1 MTLGGMTG
9 QTLSHYRVH
18 EEISRGGMG
27 VVYRATDVRLNRDV
41 ALKVLPEEL
50 THDEERKRRFIQ
62 EAQAASA
69 LEHPN
74 IAVIHEVDEADG
86 HSFIAMELIRGDK
99 LSNLLS
105 QQRFPASRAL
115 ELATEIASGLARA
128 HETGIVHRD
137 LKPANVMVTDEG
149 HAKVID
155 FGIAKLVEALPADT
169 AAETV
174 PRNDTREGVVLGT
187 AAYMSPEQAR
197 GEKVDHRSDMFSFGV
212 VLHEMLSGRAPFHGR
227 SSIETASAILHE
239 PAPRL
244 PSLGPSVPADVAA
257 EIQRLVDKCL
267 EKDAADRYQGMKDL
281 IVDLRAARRRLE
293 STAHPAVTAQP
304 PVARAWMWVFAAVVV
319 AAGIAALVLL
329 RDNERAPAPAA
340 RGDASKPSVAVLYFD
355 NTTGTPELDWLRTG
369 ITEMVVT
376 DLSQSSD
383 VEVIASGQV
392 YDVMNE
398 LKRADDRVTSPDVI
412 RAVAERTGVTN
423 VIVGSYLKAGDAIR
437 INVRLQEASTGRI
450 LSSER
455 VDGPNESSL
464 FAMVDDL
471 TRRIQQRLRA
481 LRAGV
486 EAAPGLLR
494 EPAREAEPA
503 LDRGLGEVT
512 TSSIE
517 AYRHYAEGINL
528 HERDRETEAAGLFI
542 KAIAIDSRFAMAHAK
557 LAVTYHNLGRWAER
571 EKHAALALQ
580 NADRLTPRERF
591 YIEGF
596 YYSFKP
602 GATQRAID
610 AFSKCVALNAADQSC
625 RHNLALG
632 YTLLERYAEG
642 IAEYEE
648 LLRRGALNPTTTG
661 NLTEA
666 YRALG
671 QVAKAKAA
679 AEAFLA
685 RSPDSAAGHVYLG
698 NAYLAEGKI
707 DEALGAYRK
716 AALLDPTDAT
726 AGNGVVAAL
735 TLRGEW
741 TQAEAAA
748 GELLARA
755 QPTARWSGGMMGARV
770 QLVRGRSADAVRSI
784 ERAIASTPQV
794 RAAVTHSLAS
804 YVARERNDLAL
815 AVKFAE
821 KAVQL
826 TQLSVEEPLAV
837 TALARAHARAGRR
850 NEAEATFA
858 RATRTIDTGE
868 VAWPASEA
876 AFARGVIAL
885 ESGDAQAAV
894 DALSKAEAA
903 LSPRAPYIVPLNPH
917 VPVWHAL
924 GRALQLTGRDR
935 DAVQRFER
943 VTTSGYERYSAPI
956 EYVRSFYFL
965 GQLQEKNGDTA
976 GARESYRRFVELWKD
991 GDLDRDRIA
1000 DAERKLR

>member
-105 QQRFPASRAL
+105 QQRLAASRAL

-293 STAHPAVTAQP
+293 STAHPAVAAQP
-304 PVARAWMWVFAAVVV
+304 HVARAWIWVAAALIA
-319 AAGIAALVLL
+319 AAGISALVLL
-329 RDNERAPAPAA
+329 RDNERAPAAAA

-383 VEVIASGQV
+383 VDVIASGQV
-392 YDVMNE
+392 YDVMEE

-412 RAVAERTGVTN
+412 RAVAERTGVSN

-471 TRRIQQRLRA
+471 TRRIQQRFRT

-494 EPAREAEPA
+494 EPGREAEPA

-528 HERDRETEAAGLFI
+528 HERHRETEAAGLFL
-542 KAIAIDSRFAMAHAK
+542 KAIALDPRFAMAHAK
-557 LAVTYHNLGRWAER
+557 LAVTFHNLGRFAER

-580 NADRLTPRERF
+580 NADRLTLRERY

-602 GATQRAID
+602 GAVQRSIE

-671 QVAKAKAA
+671 QFAKAKAA

-698 NAYLAEGKI
+698 NAYLAEGKF

-726 AGNGVVAAL
+726 AGIGVVAAL

-741 TQAEAAA
+741 MQAEAAA
-748 GELLARA
+748 GELFARA
-755 QPTARWSGGMMGARV
+755 QPTARSAGGMMRARV

-784 ERAIASTPQV
+784 ERAIAAAPRV
-794 RAAVTHSLAS
+794 RAANAHSMAS
-804 YVARERNDLAL
+804 HVVRERNDLPL
-815 AVKFAE
+815 AVQFAE
-821 KAVQL
+821 RAVQL
-826 TQLSVEEPLAV
+826 TQLSVEEPIAV

-850 NEAEATFA
+850 SDAEAALT
-858 RATRTIDTGE
+858 RATRTVDTGE
-868 VAWPASEA
+868 VAWRPYET
-876 AFARGVIAL
+876 AFARGIVAL
-885 ESGDAQAAV
+885 ESGDAQGAV

-943 VTTSGYERYSAPI
+943 VTTSGYERFAAPV

-965 GQLQEKNGDTA
+965 GQLQEKNGDSA
-976 GARESYRRFVELWKD
+976 AARESYRKFVELWKD